1 MTLIS
6 RAQALNALVIAVRC
20 PGLACLFEALT
31 LGERGGIG
39 EGTEGEPDAELMG
52 EIVMDVEGLLM
63 SMGKVE
69 GPELEVTLGAG
80 GDRRAGG
87 GRKGEPF
94 VNDVFVAVALL
105 IEVMFEPPVV
115 VLLAGAVE
123 LPALVPLTLELV
135 LKEGGDG
142 GRASVVAL

>member
-105 IEVMFEPPVV
+105 IEAPVV